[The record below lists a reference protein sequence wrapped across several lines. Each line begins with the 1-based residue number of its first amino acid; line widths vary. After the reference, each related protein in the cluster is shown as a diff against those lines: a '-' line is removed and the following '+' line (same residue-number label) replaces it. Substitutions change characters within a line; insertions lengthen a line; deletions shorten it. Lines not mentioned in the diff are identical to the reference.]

1 MIAPDLQRRPEVAA
15 VRELAL
21 AAAALVTGLRH
32 GRHAQPLVGAGP
44 EVWGVRPYR
53 QGDDAA
59 QVDWKRSA
67 RGDRLYSRERADTSH
82 TQAVL
87 IVDGSQSMAVGH
99 RAGEASK
106 FEIAQV
112 IAAALGT
119 VLVEQGDTVGLYAA
133 TAPETWLGPGGGA
146 HHGHVIIEALAQL
159 AASGDGRPSSAVAA
173 VVARLRRPS
182 LLVVLSD
189 GWDGPEYPSALRHAA
204 AVGHDV
210 AVLTT
215 TAPGD
220 RQIAARG
227 VVELEDA
234 ETGEVRGVEGAA
246 LSDAYAEAAAG
257 HYRALDVA
265 LRGPRLA
272 AHPIVAEAPLV
283 PQLRRFLIARA
294 NRG

>member
-1 MIAPDLQRRPEVAA
+1 
-15 VRELAL
+15 
-21 AAAALVTGLRH
+21 
-32 GRHAQPLVGAGP
+32 
-44 EVWGVRPYR
+44 
-53 QGDDAA
+53 
-59 QVDWKRSA
+59 
-67 RGDRLYSRERADTSH
+67 
-82 TQAVL
+82 
-87 IVDGSQSMAVGH
+87 
-99 RAGEASK
+99 
-106 FEIAQV
+106 
-112 IAAALGT
+112 

-159 AASGDGRPSSAVAA
+159 APSGDARPSRAVAA

-234 ETGEVRGVEGAA
+234 ETGEVRSVEGAA